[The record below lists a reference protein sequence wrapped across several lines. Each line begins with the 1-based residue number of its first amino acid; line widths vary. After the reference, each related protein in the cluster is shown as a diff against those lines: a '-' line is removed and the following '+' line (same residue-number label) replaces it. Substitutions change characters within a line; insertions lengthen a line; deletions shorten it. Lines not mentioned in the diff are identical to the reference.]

1 MAVTVSTVKNMGLA
15 KQETRGWRKTDLTK
29 YKRSRTS
36 TEQHLHLQQQV
47 ETTER
52 ICKQIADCV

>member
-1 MAVTVSTVKNMGLA
+1 MSTVKNMGLA

-36 TEQHLHLQQQV
+36 TDQHLHLQQQV